1 MVVIA
6 ILAIATAVAVAG
18 VRGNE
23 FSGQYKRYVEDVSGA
38 IIQARRLAID
48 DSTRAEVEVASDHLF
63 LREWNNATNAWDNVA
78 AHWVSEI
85 DGGLLGDPDGA
96 GPQVTAVCIRGFF
109 SGVMAPQ
116 AGSKAP
122 PQPPPSSCLSQVQRI
137 WFHPD
142 GTFTDPDNSIGI
154 SDGAGV
160 TLWVSDQ
167 RVSSKVRNSLIQV
180 YPGGLIRT
188 FHDVQN

>member
-1 MVVIA
+1 MVVVA
-6 ILAIATAVAVAG
+6 ILVIAAAVTIGG
-18 VRGNE
+18 VRQDE

-48 DSTRAEVEVASDHLF
+48 DSTRTEVEVNKERLF

-78 AHWVSEI
+78 AHWVGEI

-96 GPQVTAVCIRGFF
+96 GPNIAGVCIRGFH
-109 SGVMAPQ
+109 SGVMAPKE
-116 AGSKAP
+116 GTKAP
-122 PQPPPSSCLSQVQRI
+122 PPPLPSSCLTQTQRI
-137 WFHPD
+137 WFQPD

-154 SDGAGV
+154 TDGAGV

-167 RVSSKVRNSLIQV
+167 RVPSKVRHSLIQV

-188 FHDVQN
+188 FHDVQK

>member
-1 MVVIA
+1 MVVVA
-6 ILAIATAVAVAG
+6 ILVIAAAVTIGG
-18 VRGNE
+18 VRQDE

-48 DSTRAEVEVASDHLF
+48 DSTRTEIDVDDDRLF

-78 AHWVSEI
+78 AHWVNEI
-85 DGGLLGDPDGA
+85 DGALLENSDNKG
-96 GPQVTAVCIRGFF
+96 VCIRGFF
-109 SGVMAPQ
+109 SGVMAPA
-116 AGSKAP
+116 AGSKVPA
-122 PQPPPSSCLSQVQRI
+122 QPPPAYCLSQTQRI
-137 WFHPD
+137 WFQPD
-142 GTFTDPDNSIGI
+142 GTFVDPDNSIGI
-154 SDGAGV
+154 IDGAGV

-167 RVSSKVRNSLIQV
+167 RVPSKVRHSLIQV